1 MKGLNYFIYLLALP
15 LFFNSCK
22 KGCTDPNAENYNP
35 EAKKDNGSCYF
46 INLPTNLECTITNVD
61 NSGVVE
67 IQATATN
74 ENFFTFIFMNATDS
88 TIITST
94 NGSASYSYSSSGTY
108 FIKTRANLTSSQYI
122 ERIDSVTISFSVNNT
137 GYTTPLNYP
146 NYTLSWNDEFNGT
159 SLSNDWTHELGNGNN
174 GWGNNELQYYREQ
187 NTSLENG
194 YLKITAKQEYYGGKN
209 YTSSRIKTQGNV
221 SHTYGRIDIRA
232 KLPFGQGI
240 WPALWML
247 GENFSTVGWPS
258 CGEIDIMEMI
268 GGNGYNDRT
277 VHGTAHWESNGHA
290 EYGGSNSLSSGRFAD
305 EFHVFS
311 IIWTPSSI
319 VWLRDDIQYQVI
331 DITNLSAFHNN
342 FFFIFNLAV
351 GGNWPGSPNASTI
364 FDQTLL
370 VDYIRVFQ

>member
-1 MKGLNYFIYLLALP
+1 
-15 LFFNSCK
+15 
-22 KGCTDPNAENYNP
+22 
-35 EAKKDNGSCYF
+35 
-46 INLPTNLECTITNVD
+46 
-61 NSGVVE
+61 
-67 IQATATN
+67 
-74 ENFFTFIFMNATDS
+74 MNATDS

-122 ERIDSVTISFSVNNT
+122 ERTDSVTVSFSVNNT

-159 SLSNDWTHELGNGNN
+159 LLSNDWTHELGNGNN

-221 SHTYGRIDIRA
+221 LHTYGRIDIRA

-247 GENFSTVGWPS
+247 GDNFPSVGWPS

-311 IIWTPSSI
+311 IIWTSSSI

-342 FFFIFNLAV
+342 FFFILNLAV